1 MGFWNTLMRRKA
13 EDWTYLELGAN
24 QVPTGVGHDGI
35 PPDTAYLTLTLRSL
49 RIVDVRKGL
58 KRFFGTVHS
67 WSSLAHLS
75 GRAQFQVVTTPAEL
89 KDADAAHL
97 DRVISMDRPLLGP
110 VPYRGGGLELEV
122 GLFSVV
128 SGDLV
133 GPFLDVLESMS
144 KAAGVTFVAAA
155 GPFIEP
161 LTQAISV
168 LTGTSRDSLL
178 EIGLAKQWEPTTG
191 YYAIV
196 RAPRGRIRTEDV
208 SVAAD
213 QRLVDA
219 RGDAIQ
225 DYPYVVFSI
234 EASRERPNWFEIPE
248 LKSAYDDLNR
258 EVRRAKVRDAEE
270 AFAVFRRAALTS
282 PDLLIDDARKMTD
295 KVNSH
300 IKEVLNGIQTAAI
313 KPGPL
318 PDLSEFTPFA

>member
-258 EVRRAKVRDAEE
+258 EVQRGKVRDAEE

-300 IKEVLNGIQTAAI
+300 IKEVLNGIQTAA
-313 KPGPL
+313 
-318 PDLSEFTPFA
+318 